1 MGNLEL
7 YHGRL
12 GKDAQIRETS
22 AGELAELNLGC
33 DFEEDGQKQV
43 YWFKVKAW
51 RPSAAIK
58 ALRSG
63 DEVIV
68 YSAPYKV
75 ETWKGREGDT
85 RETLVLVA
93 VKVEIMP
100 SRHAEQPASETKPAR
115 PAQKPASRPS
125 GGRPKPADD
134 DMPF

>member
-43 YWFKVKAW
+43 CWFKVKAW

-68 YSAPYKV
+68 YSARYKV

-93 VKVEIMP
+93 VKVEVLP
-100 SRHAEQPASETKPAR
+100 SRKGKSEPNPPAT
-115 PAQKPASRPS
+115 KPASRPS
-125 GGRPKPADD
+125 GWRSRPADD